1 MSEYYRAVFSAT
13 KSGLSGVP
21 LLDSVRDALR
31 EWVEDDF
38 GPRAPS
44 PDSPNAWTGA
54 AGELSVNEHRLEDE
68 GLAAFRMKWER
79 PDPDDEAGRWR
90 LSARLATEG
99 DDVEVDIEVQG
110 SENRRLGLRGEYA
123 AKLPSVPARLLAEFD
138 CALDGRRLFTKAE
151 RMAGE
156 GWAASF
162 IRDRL
167 FAPERRIPLV
177 VASENGD
184 GRGVDADTLQENL
197 LGLATVVSYD
207 HRAAWDISRD
217 IPRALRCYDGAVR
230 LYSPGCAE
238 TDVAQ
243 QNPYWVLYD
252 ALRLQDAGIL
262 WLILRDECVNRV
274 PRQTLRRLYTR
285 TKRRIKT
292 RQFEVQYQALVDL
305 ENQLNQREA
314 LVADIDENLLKLYIS
329 LDDRGIDPT
338 DTRISTYKTVA
349 RVFRYKSLQLENE
362 LAQLK
367 DSLNA
372 DESAEGETLVPPP
385 SIPAAETRQF
395 KTVKDAVAQANGALD
410 GLRFFPTAFESA
422 ESSQFRRP
430 AEVYRTFEVLSE
442 CAKARVNKGTL
453 GISVTQWL
461 ANRSVEYAP
470 HESESTEREHRDDR
484 TFCDVYM
491 PAHVKIGG
499 SELRIHLSWDESES
513 EWQIG
518 YVGPH
523 LPTSGY
529 NS

>member
-31 EWVEDDF
+31 EWLEDDF

-68 GLAAFRMKWER
+68 KLAAFRMKWER
-79 PDPDDEAGRWR
+79 ADPDDEAGRWR

-123 AKLPSVPARLLAEFD
+123 AKLPSVPARLLSEFD

-285 TKRRIKT
+285 TRRRIEAREKEAEF
-292 RQFEVQYQALVDL
+292 QELVEELDMDPYL
-305 ENQLNQREA
+305 YEA
-314 LVADIDENLLKLYIS
+314 YKS
-329 LDDRGIDPT
+329 LDDPNT
-338 DTRISTYKTVA
+338 PPNPAYLVHYAKWA
-349 RVFRYKSLQLENE
+349 RAFKNRNETMNIVKAQLESE
-362 LAQLK
+362 IERLK
-367 DSLNA
+367 TNGSA
-372 DESAEGETLVPPP
+372 RESAESETLVPTQP
-385 SIPAAETRQF
+385 IPAAAPRQF
-395 KTVKDAVAQANGALD
+395 KTVKDAVAEANTALD

-422 ESSQFRRP
+422 DSSQFRRP
-430 AEVYRTFEVLSE
+430 AEVYRAFEILSD
-442 CAKARVNKGTL
+442 CAKARGKETL
-453 GISVTQWL
+453 RMDLTRWL
-461 ANRSVEYAP
+461 AERGVVYAP
-470 HESESTEREHRDDR
+470 HESESTEREYRDAR

-499 SELRIHLSWDESES
+499 SELRIHLRWDESAGK
-513 EWQIG
+513 WLIG
-518 YVGPH
+518 HVGAH
-523 LPTSGY
+523 LPTARFNG
-529 NS
+529 

>member
-68 GLAAFRMKWER
+68 NLAAFRMKWER

-110 SENRRLGLRGEYA
+110 SENRRLGIRGEYA

-285 TKRRIKT
+285 TRRRIEA
-292 RQFEVQYQALVDL
+292 RQFEADFQALAEL
-305 ENQLNQREA
+305 ESLPNHPDAEFYEA
-314 LVADIDENLLKLYIS
+314 YRSLDYPDDPPKGDAATYMRMAIIFRRKNENLEAKNK
-329 LDDRGIDPT
+329 R
-338 DTRISTYKTVA
+338 
-349 RVFRYKSLQLENE
+349 LEE
-362 LAQLK
+362 EA
-367 DSLNA
+367 
-372 DESAEGETLVPPP
+372 ETLSGAGDSKPVETGA
-385 SIPAAETRQF
+385 PAEPREF
-395 KTVKDAVAQANGALD
+395 KTVKDAVAEANKSLD
-410 GLRFFPTAFESA
+410 GLRFFTTAFESA
-422 ESSQFRRP
+422 GASQFRRP
-430 AEVYRTFEVLSE
+430 DEVYRAFAVLSD
-442 CAKARVNKGTL
+442 CARERGKGAL
-453 GISVTQWL
+453 GTSVTQWL
-461 ANRSVEYAP
+461 ANRSMEYAAG
-470 HESESTEREHRDDR
+470 ESQPTEDKYGDDR
-484 TFCDVYM
+484 TFCGVYM

-499 SELRIHLSWDESES
+499 SELRIHLRWDESS
-513 EWQIG
+513 NKWLIG
-518 YVGPH
+518 HVGAH

-529 NS
+529 NG

>member
-38 GPRAPS
+38 GPREPS
-44 PDSPNAWTGA
+44 SNSPGAWTGA
-54 AGELSVNEHRLEDE
+54 AGELSVNEYRLEDE
-68 GLAAFRMKWER
+68 NLAAFRMKWER
-79 PDPDDEAGRWR
+79 PDPDCEAGRWR

-99 DDVEVDIEVQG
+99 EDVEVDIEVQG
-110 SENRRLGLRGEYA
+110 SENRRLGIRDEYA
-123 AKLPSVPARLLAEFD
+123 AKLPSVPARLLEEFD
-138 CALDGRRLFTKAE
+138 CAMDGRRLFTKAE

-156 GWAASF
+156 GWAAAF

-177 VASENGD
+177 VASENSE
-184 GRGVDADTLQENL
+184 GRGVDADRLQENL
-197 LGLATVVSYD
+197 LGLATVVAYD

-285 TKRRIKT
+285 TRRRIET
-292 RQFEVQYQALVDL
+292 RQFEADFQALAEL
-305 ENQLNQREA
+305 ESLPNHPDAEFYEA
-314 LVADIDENLLKLYIS
+314 YRS
-329 LDDRGIDPT
+329 LDYPDDPPRGDAATYMRMAIIFRRKNESLEAKNKRLEEQVETLSGAGDSKPVET
-338 DTRISTYKTVA
+338 VSSAAPADTR
-349 RVFRYKSLQLENE
+349 E
-362 LAQLK
+362 
-367 DSLNA
+367 
-372 DESAEGETLVPPP
+372 
-385 SIPAAETRQF
+385 F

-422 ESSQFRRP
+422 ERSQFRRP
-430 AEVYRTFEVLSE
+430 AEVYRAFEILSE
-442 CAKARVNKGTL
+442 CARERGKGTL

-461 ANRSVEYAP
+461 ANRSVEYSAG
-470 HESESTEREHRDDR
+470 ESESTEREYRDAR
-484 TFCDVYM
+484 TFCGVYM

-499 SELRIHLSWDESES
+499 SELRIHLSWDDSANK
-513 EWQIG
+513 WLIG
-518 YVGPH
+518 HVGAH
-523 LPTSGY
+523 LPIARY

>member
-13 KSGLSGVP
+13 KPGLSGVP

-31 EWVEDDF
+31 EWIEDDF

-99 DDVEVDIEVQG
+99 EDVEVDIEVQG

-285 TKRRIKT
+285 TRRRLDA
-292 RQFEVQYQALVDL
+292 RQFEADFQALAEL
-305 ENQLNQREA
+305 ESLPSHPDAEFYEA
-314 LVADIDENLLKLYIS
+314 YRS
-329 LDDRGIDPT
+329 LDYPDEPPRGDAA
-338 DTRISTYKTVA
+338 TYMRMA
-349 RVFRYKSLQLENE
+349 IIFRRKNESLEAKNKSLEE
-362 LAQLK
+362 EVETVSGAG
-367 DSLNA
+367 DSKP
-372 DESAEGETLVPPP
+372 DETSAPV
-385 SIPAAETRQF
+385 AKARQF
-395 KTVKDAVAQANGALD
+395 KTVKDAVAEANGALD

-422 ESSQFRRP
+422 EKSQFRRP
-430 AEVYRTFEVLSE
+430 AEVYRTFEVLSD
-442 CAKARVNKGTL
+442 CARARVNKGTL
-453 GISVTQWL
+453 GINVTQWL
-461 ANRSVEYAP
+461 ANRSVEYAAG
-470 HESESTEREHRDDR
+470 ESQPTEEKYGDDR
-484 TFCDVYM
+484 TFCGVYM

-499 SELRIHLSWDESES
+499 SELRIHLSWDASAGK
-513 EWQIG
+513 WLIG
-518 YVGPH
+518 HVGAH
-523 LPTSGY
+523 LPTSRYDG
-529 NS
+529 

>member
-31 EWVEDDF
+31 EWIEDDF
-38 GPRAPS
+38 GPREPS
-44 PDSPNAWTGA
+44 SNSPGAWTGA
-54 AGELSVNEHRLEDE
+54 AGELSVNEYRLEDE
-68 GLAAFRMKWER
+68 NLAAFRMKWER
-79 PDPDDEAGRWR
+79 PDPDCESGRWR

-99 DDVEVDIEVQG
+99 EDVEVDIEVQG
-110 SENRRLGLRGEYA
+110 SENRRLGIRDEYA
-123 AKLPSVPARLLAEFD
+123 AKLPSVPARLLEEFD
-138 CALDGRRLFTKAE
+138 CAMDGRRLFTKAE

-285 TKRRIKT
+285 TQRRIEA
-292 RQFEVQYQALVDL
+292 RQNEEVIQAYESLLAENEANIDPDL
-305 ENQLNQREA
+305 YEA
-314 LVADIDENLLKLYIS
+314 YKS
-329 LDDRGIDPT
+329 LDDPNTPPNPAYLVSYTRWARAFKNQNERMKID
-338 DTRISTYKTVA
+338 KA
-349 RVFRYKSLQLENE
+349 QLESE
-362 LAQLK
+362 IERLK
-367 DSLNA
+367 TNGYA
-372 DESAEGETLVPPP
+372 RESAADVSDVPPP
-385 SIPAAETRQF
+385 SIPAADTREI
-395 KTVKDAVAQANGALD
+395 KTVRDAVAQADRSLG
-410 GLRFFPTAFESA
+410 GLRFLPTAYESA
-422 ESSQFRRP
+422 GASQFRRP
-430 AEVYRTFEVLSE
+430 DEVYRAFEALSE
-442 CAKARVNKGTL
+442 CAKARAKGPL
-453 GISVTQWL
+453 GMSVTRWL
-461 ANRSVEYAP
+461 ANRSVEYSAG
-470 HESESTEREHRDDR
+470 ESEPTEEKYGEDR
-484 TFCDVYM
+484 IFGGEYM

-499 SELRIHLSWDESES
+499 GELRIHLRWDDSANK
-513 EWQIG
+513 WLIG
-518 YVGPH
+518 HVGAH
-523 LPTSGY
+523 LPTSRYDG
-529 NS
+529 

>member
-31 EWVEDDF
+31 EWIEDDF

-44 PDSPNAWTGA
+44 PNSPNAWTGA

-68 GLAAFRMKWER
+68 NLAAFRMKWER

-110 SENRRLGLRGEYA
+110 SEIRRLGLRGEYA

-285 TKRRIKT
+285 TRRRIEA
-292 RQFEVQYQALVDL
+292 RQFEADFQALAEL
-305 ENQLNQREA
+305 ESLPNHPDAEFYEAYRSLDYPDEPPRGDVATYMRMAIIFRRKNENLEAKNKRLEEQVEA
-314 LVADIDENLLKLYIS
+314 LSGAD
-329 LDDRGIDPT
+329 
-338 DTRISTYKTVA
+338 
-349 RVFRYKSLQLENE
+349 
-362 LAQLK
+362 
-367 DSLNA
+367 DSKPVEA
-372 DESAEGETLVPPP
+372 SAP
-385 SIPAAETRQF
+385 AETRQF
-395 KTVKDAVAQANGALD
+395 KTVKDAVAEANKSLD

-422 ESSQFRRP
+422 ERSQFRRP

-442 CAKARVNKGTL
+442 CAKARGKGTL

-461 ANRSVEYAP
+461 ADRSVEYAAG
-470 HESESTEREHRDDR
+470 ESQPTEDKYGDDR

-513 EWQIG
+513 EWLIG

>member
-31 EWVEDDF
+31 EWIEGDF

-44 PDSPNAWTGA
+44 TNSPNAWTGA

-110 SENRRLGLRGEYA
+110 SENRRLGIRGEYA
-123 AKLPSVPARLLAEFD
+123 AKLPSVPARLLSEFD

-285 TKRRIKT
+285 TRRRIEA
-292 RQFEVQYQALVDL
+292 RQNDEVIQTYESLLA
-305 ENQLNQREA
+305 ENEA
-314 LVADIDENLLKLYIS
+314 N
-329 LDDRGIDPT
+329 IDPEL
-338 DTRISTYKTVA
+338 YEA
-349 RVFRYKSLQLENE
+349 YKSLEDPDTPPNPAYLVAYTRWARAFKNQNERMKIEKAQLESE
-362 LAQLK
+362 LERLK
-367 DSLNA
+367 ANGDA
-372 DESAEGETLVPPP
+372 RESAESETAIPPTP
-385 SIPAAETRQF
+385 IQDAEPRQF

-422 ESSQFRRP
+422 ERSQFRRP
-430 AEVYRTFEVLSE
+430 AEVYRAFEVLSE
-442 CAKARVNKGTL
+442 CAKARGKGPLGKDLTL
-453 GISVTQWL
+453 WL
-461 ANRSVEYAP
+461 AERGVEYAP
-470 HESESTEREHRDDR
+470 RESESTEREYRAER
-484 TFCDVYM
+484 TFCDIYM

-499 SELRIHLSWDESES
+499 SELRIHLSWDESAGK
-513 EWQIG
+513 WLIG

-523 LPTSGY
+523 LPTSRYDG
-529 NS
+529 

>member
-31 EWVEDDF
+31 EWIEGDF

-44 PDSPNAWTGA
+44 PNSPGAWTGA

-177 VASENGD
+177 VASENGE
-184 GRGVDADTLQENL
+184 GRGVDADRLQENL

-217 IPRALRCYDGAVR
+217 IPPALRCYDGAVR
-230 LYSPGCAE
+230 LYSPGCAD

-285 TKRRIKT
+285 TRRRIEA
-292 RQFEVQYQALVDL
+292 RQFEAESQALL
-305 ENQLNQREA
+305 ELESQLNQRER

-329 LDDRGIDPT
+329 LDDR
-338 DTRISTYKTVA
+338 DTQSTPKRISVYKGVA
-349 RVFRYKSLQLENE
+349 RAFRNRILHLENK
-362 LAQLK
+362 LAQMK
-367 DSLNA
+367 AARDADDSS
-372 DESAEGETLVPPP
+372 ESETLVPPP
-385 SIPAAETRQF
+385 SIPAAAPRQF
-395 KTVKDAVAQANGALD
+395 KTVKDAVAQADGALD
-410 GLRFFPTAFESA
+410 GLSFLTTACESA
-422 ESSQFRRP
+422 GSSQFRRP
-430 AEVYRTFEVLSE
+430 AEVYRAFEVLSD
-442 CAKARVNKGTL
+442 CAKERGKGGGAL
-453 GISVTQWL
+453 GMSVTQWL
-461 ANRSVEYAP
+461 ANRGVEYSAD
-470 HESESTEREHRDDR
+470 ESESTEHEYRADR
-484 TFCDVYM
+484 TFCGVYM

-499 SELRIHLSWDESES
+499 SELRIHLSWDESRER
-513 EWQIG
+513 
-518 YVGPH
+518 VADR
-523 LPTSGY
+523 LR
-529 NS
+529 